1 MLATSTDLPLVAFAV
16 PTLCGCLYFS
26 LSVGERG
33 YQILFVCSTIFG
45 FEMQPLLDATK
56 MAKSLNLK

>member
-1 MLATSTDLPLVAFAV
+1 MLATSTDLPLVTFAV
-16 PTLCGCLYFS
+16 PTLCGCLQKSYFS

-45 FEMQPLLDATK
+45 FEMHPK